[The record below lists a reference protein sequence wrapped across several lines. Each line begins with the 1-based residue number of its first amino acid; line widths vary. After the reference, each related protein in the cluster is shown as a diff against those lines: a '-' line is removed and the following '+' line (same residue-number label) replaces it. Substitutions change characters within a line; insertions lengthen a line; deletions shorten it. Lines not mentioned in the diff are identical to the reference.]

1 VFLEDAS
8 PVFVV
13 VLGPLLLRE
22 RARRSDLVFL
32 AVALCGMALFF
43 VGVERPRATATNPV
57 FGNLLS
63 AVSSVTFAFT
73 VIGYRWLAHHTG
85 GGTGS
90 VAAALVSGNLTAFV
104 FSLPWALPIAAGAP
118 RDWVVIAYL
127 GIVQLG
133 LGYVVLAQAVPH
145 ATALEVSL
153 LLLLEPVLNPIWAWL
168 VHGEVPGVWSVAGG
182 GIILGAVAVKV
193 WRDSRR
199 LDVR

>member
-1 VFLEDAS
+1 
-8 PVFVV
+8 
-13 VLGPLLLRE
+13 
-22 RARRSDLVFL
+22 
-32 AVALCGMALFF
+32 M
-43 VGVERPRATATNPV
+43 
-57 FGNLLS
+57 
-63 AVSSVTFAFT
+63 
-73 VIGYRWLAHHTG
+73 
-85 GGTGS
+85 
-90 VAAALVSGNLTAFV
+90 
-104 FSLPWALPIAAGAP
+104 
-118 RDWVVIAYL
+118 IAYL